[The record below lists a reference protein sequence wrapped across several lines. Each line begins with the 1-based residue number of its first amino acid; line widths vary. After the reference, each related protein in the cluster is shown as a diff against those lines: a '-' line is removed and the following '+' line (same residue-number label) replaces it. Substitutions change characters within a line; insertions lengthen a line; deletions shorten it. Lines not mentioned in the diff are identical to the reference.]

1 MGKAEDIINSVLS
14 DRKLEKERVYRD
26 EPLIFTASQMKSYTP
41 PEYAEMQRIAS
52 SKKGMFMSSAE
63 LFYRQGKLMEDFS
76 ESFDRPVSCTRHF
89 PTYRDIT
96 IPQLRSYFSWRT
108 AVRREEGGAIKG
120 QPQFPMLL
128 FISMSLL
135 ILSGFPRPRRVF

>member
-52 SKKGMFMSSAE
+52 GRKGMFMSSAE
-63 LFYRQGKLMEDFS
+63 LFYRQGKAMEDFS

-89 PTYRDIT
+89 PTYRDMS

-108 AVRREEGGAIKG
+108 AVR
-120 QPQFPMLL
+120 L
-128 FISMSLL
+128 SL
-135 ILSGFPRPRRVF
+135 IHI